1 MAADPARPSRR
12 AQAIG
17 CALLILVVALVYLP
31 GRRGGFAF
39 DDFPNIVDNAA
50 VHVQSLAPADWLA
63 AAASSPARSLPRPL
77 AMLSFAAN
85 HYVSGGDSTALKLTN
100 IAIHLVNVVLVFLL
114 SRRLLTMA
122 GASTRAGP
130 AAPGWIGL
138 GVAAAWGLHPINLMP
153 VLLIVQR
160 MESLAHV
167 FVFAGLIAYLAG
179 RERQRRGERGAGL
192 LGVALLLCPFVGS
205 LSKESAALL
214 PLFCFLAEACLF
226 RFETVPGRRDRKL
239 LLAHGLLVLLPA
251 VLAFAWLLQRSLAP
265 GAFASRNFD
274 MVERLMTEARVVFDY
289 LRWIVL
295 PDLRVLSLYHDD
307 YVVSRGLLQPAS
319 TLPAML
325 ALPLCVAAAWWLRTR
340 RPLTALGLLWFFA
353 AQALT
358 ATIVPLELVFEHRNY
373 FASLGVLLALADL
386 LLLVPS
392 NARARRICAV
402 AGASAIVV
410 LGTLTALRAR
420 EWSDPV
426 AFAFAEA
433 QKHPDSPRAVYYLGW
448 VLTAASKYQPDSP
461 YVQPALDAF
470 ERARRL
476 PDANALPDS
485 GSLLLAARTGRPL
498 DPAWWRHM
506 QQRLARGP
514 IGPQETSSLAVLVN
528 CDIKGYC
535 RFPPADM
542 LATFGAA
549 LSRGPNAEV
558 YNIYA
563 NYVWNAAGD
572 HELGLRLWQ
581 EAKRIQ
587 PAESQ
592 YHISVIRA
600 LTVLGRREEARKEIR
615 VLRNM
620 GRLRPYAAKADAL
633 EAALG
638 PP

>member
-1 MAADPARPSRR
+1 MAADSSPSSSRL
-12 AQAIG
+12 QAIA
-17 CALLILVVALVYLP
+17 CALLVLVVALVYLP
-31 GRRGGFAF
+31 GRRGGFLF
-39 DDFPNIVDNAA
+39 DDFPNIVDNPA
-50 VHVQSLAPADWLA
+50 VHVESLAPAEWLA
-63 AAASSPARSLPRPL
+63 AAASSPSRGLPRPL

-85 HYVSGGDSTALKLTN
+85 HYFSGGDSTALKLTN

-114 SRRLLTMA
+114 SRRLLRLA
-122 GASTRAGP
+122 GAAPRAGP
-130 AAPGWIGL
+130 AAPGWIAL

-192 LGVALLLCPFVGS
+192 LGLALVLCPFVGV
-205 LSKESAALL
+205 LAKESAALL
-214 PLFCFLAEACLF
+214 PLYCLLAEACLF

-239 LLAHGLLVLLPA
+239 VLAHALLVLLPA
-251 VLAFAWLLQRSLAP
+251 LLAFAWLLPRSLAP

-274 MVERLMTEARVVFDY
+274 LIERLLTEPRVVFDY

-295 PDLRVLSLYHDD
+295 PDLRLLSLYHDE
-307 YVVSRGLLQPAS
+307 YVISRGLMQPAT
-319 TLPAML
+319 TLLALL
-325 ALPLCVAAAWWLRTR
+325 ALPLCLAAAWWLRAR
-340 RPLTALGLLWFFA
+340 QPLLALGVLWFFA
-353 AQALT
+353 AQLLT

-373 FASLGVLLALADL
+373 FASLGVLVALADL
-386 LLLVPS
+386 LLLVPGT
-392 NARARRICAV
+392 ARARRIGAV
-402 AGASAIVV
+402 AGVCAVLV
-410 LGTLTALRAR
+410 LGMLTMLRVR

-426 AFAFAEA
+426 SFAFAEA

-485 GSLLLAARTGRPL
+485 GSLILASRTGRPL

-506 QQRLARGP
+506 QARLALGP

-528 CDIKGYC
+528 CEIKGLC
-535 RFPPADM
+535 HFPPEDM
-542 LATFGAA
+542 LATVGAA
-549 LSRGPNAEV
+549 LTLGPHPEV

-563 NYVWNAAGD
+563 NYVWNSAGD

-581 EAKRIQ
+581 EAKRLQ
-587 PAESQ
+587 PAVVQ
-592 YHISVIRA
+592 YRVSVIRA
-600 LTVLGRREEARKEIR
+600 LTALGRREEARKEIAI
-615 VLRNM
+615 LRDM
-620 GRLRPYAAKADAL
+620 GRLRPYAAQADQL

>member
-1 MAADPARPSRR
+1 MAADPLRKSRR

-50 VHVQSLAPADWLA
+50 VHVESLAPADWLA

-85 HYVSGGDSTALKLTN
+85 HYLSGGDSTALKLTN
-100 IAIHLVNVVLVFLL
+100 IAIHLVNVLLVFLL
-114 SRRLLTMA
+114 SRRLFVLA
-122 GASTRAGP
+122 GASERAGP

-192 LGVALLLCPFVGS
+192 LGLALVLCPFVGA
-205 LSKESAALL
+205 LAKESAALL
-214 PLFCFLAEACLF
+214 PLYCFLAEACLF
-226 RFETVPGRRDRKL
+226 RFETVPGRRDRRL
-239 LLAHGLLVLLPA
+239 VLAHVLLVLLPA
-251 VLAFAWLLQRSLAP
+251 LVAFAWLLPRSLAP

-274 MVERLMTEARVVFDY
+274 LVERLMTEPRVVLDY

-295 PDLRVLSLYHDD
+295 PDLRLLSLYHDD
-307 YVVSRGLLQPAS
+307 YLVSRGLLQPAS
-319 TLPAML
+319 TLPALL
-325 ALPLCVAAAWWLRTR
+325 ALPLCVAAAWWLRAR
-340 RPLTALGLLWFFA
+340 RPLTALGVLWFFA
-353 AQALT
+353 AQLLT

-392 NARARRICAV
+392 TAKARRLCAV

-410 LGTLTALRAR
+410 LGTLTALRVR

-433 QKHPDSPRAVYYLGW
+433 QKHPDSPRAVYYVGW

-461 YVQPALDAF
+461 FVQPALDAF

-476 PDANALPDS
+476 PDANVLPDS

-506 QQRLARGP
+506 QERLRRGP
-514 IGPQETSSLAVLVN
+514 IGPQDTSALAVLVD
-528 CDIKGYC
+528 CEIKRLC
-535 RFPPADM
+535 HFPSEDM
-542 LATFGAA
+542 LSTFGAA
-549 LSRGPNAEV
+549 MSRGAHPEV
-558 YNIYA
+558 YNIYG
-563 NYVWNAAGD
+563 NYAWNIARD
-572 HELGLRLWQ
+572 RELGLRLWQ
-581 EAKRIQ
+581 EAMRIQ
-587 PAESQ
+587 PAEAQ
-592 YHISVIRA
+592 YRVSVIRA
-600 LTVLGRREEARKEIR
+600 LTVLGRRDEARREIQ
-615 VLRNM
+615 VLRKM
-620 GRLRPYAAKADAL
+620 GRLGAYAAKADRL

>member
-1 MAADPARPSRR
+1 MAADPLRRTSR

-17 CALLILVVALVYLP
+17 CVLLVLVVALVYLP
-31 GRRGGFAF
+31 GRRGGFVF
-39 DDFPNIVDNAA
+39 DDFPNIVDNTA
-50 VHVQSLAPADWLA
+50 VHVETLAPADWLA

-114 SRRLLTMA
+114 SRRLLFLA
-122 GASTRAGP
+122 GAATRAGP

-192 LGVALLLCPFVGS
+192 LGLALVLCPFVGV
-205 LSKESAALL
+205 LAKESAALL
-214 PLFCFLAEACLF
+214 PLYCFLAEACLF

-239 LLAHGLLVLLPA
+239 VLAHTLLVLLPA
-251 VLAFAWLLQRSLAP
+251 LVAFAWLLPRSLTP

-274 MVERLMTEARVVFDY
+274 LVERLMTEPRVVLDY
-289 LRWIVL
+289 LGWILL
-295 PDLRVLSLYHDD
+295 PDLRLLSLYHDE
-307 YVVSRGLLQPAS
+307 YLVSRGLLQPAS
-319 TLPAML
+319 TLLALL
-325 ALPLCVAAAWWLRTR
+325 ALPMCVAAAWWLRAR
-340 RPLTALGLLWFFA
+340 RPILALGLLWFFA
-353 AQALT
+353 AQLLT

-373 FASLGVLLALADL
+373 FASLGVLLAVADL

-392 NARARRICAV
+392 SAKARRIGAV

-410 LGTLTALRAR
+410 LGTLTMLRVL

-426 AFAFAEA
+426 SFAFAEA

-461 YVQPALDAF
+461 FVQPALDAF

-476 PDANALPDS
+476 PDANVLPDS
-485 GSLLLAARTGRPL
+485 GSLLLSARTGRPL

-514 IGPQETSSLAVLVN
+514 IGPQDTSALAVLVD
-528 CDIKGYC
+528 CEIKRLC
-535 RFPPADM
+535 HFPPEDM

-549 LSRGPNAEV
+549 MSRGSHPEV

-563 NYVWNAAGD
+563 NYVWNIARD
-572 HELGLRLWQ
+572 RELGLRLWR
-581 EAKRIQ
+581 EAMRVQ
-587 PAESQ
+587 PAEAQ
-592 YHISVIRA
+592 YHVSVIRA
-600 LTVLGRREEARKEIR
+600 LTALGRREEARREIQAMR
-615 VLRNM
+615 KM
-620 GRLRPYAAKADAL
+620 GRLGAYAAKADRL